1 MYMTRKKKSKEKQ
14 EKDWVIVDAGEEV
27 VLVVQGMPES
37 SSLREDTK
45 VCEGALPSSNER
57 PCESRGDEGQ
67 VEGEVFKTK
76 GKKE

>member
-1 MYMTRKKKSKEKQ
+1 MTRKKKSKEKQ
-14 EKDWVIVDAGEEV
+14 EKDWVIVDASEEV
-27 VLVVQGMPES
+27 VPVVQGMPES

-45 VCEGALPSSNER
+45 VCEGALSEADGR
-57 PCESRGDEGQ
+57 PCESRADEGK

>member
-14 EKDWVIVDAGEEV
+14 EKDWVIVHADKKM
-27 VLVVQGMPES
+27 VLVVQGVSES
-37 SSLREDTK
+37 SSLREDTQ
-45 VCEGALPSSNER
+45 VCEGALSEADGR
-57 PCESRGDEGQ
+57 PRESRGDEGQ

>member
-14 EKDWVIVDAGEEV
+14 ERDWVIVDADKEV
-27 VLVVQGMPES
+27 VLVVQGVPES

-45 VCEGALPSSNER
+45 VCKGALPSTNER
-57 PCESRGDEGQ
+57 PCESRGDACE

-76 GKKE
+76 GEKE

>member
-1 MYMTRKKKSKEKQ
+1 MYMPRKKKSKEKQ
-14 EKDWVIVDAGEEV
+14 EKDWVIVDADKEV
-27 VLVVQGMPES
+27 VPVVQGVPKS

-45 VCEGALPSSNER
+45 VCKGALPSTNER
-57 PCESRGDEGQ
+57 PCESRANEGE